1 MSVAKLDADKLSIAY
16 ISKLEWLQLSV
27 SFIGMLSSTILVK
40 FSSII
45 VELSNSM
52 MCVLSFLKEYKDDL
66 VKNRSS
72 FCSLNGR
79 FLSFEFCFG

>member
-1 MSVAKLDADKLSIAY
+1 MSVAKSDADKLSIAY
-16 ISKLEWLQLSV
+16 ISKLEWLLLSV

-72 FCSLNGR
+72 ICSLNGR

>member
-1 MSVAKLDADKLSIAY
+1 MSSNTAFVSKKRCSILHMSVAKLDADKLSIAY
-16 ISKLEWLQLSV
+16 IPKLEWLLLSV

-52 MCVLSFLKEYKDDL
+52 MCVLSF
-66 VKNRSS
+66 
-72 FCSLNGR
+72 
-79 FLSFEFCFG
+79 